1 MKFSKKLFKTN
12 DGSFTIKVD
21 KLNET
26 YHSRHGAITES
37 KFVYIQE
44 GMSYWNETNKK
55 SDCKIFEMGYG
66 TGLNAYLSYLESH
79 KYFKKISYTSV
90 ELLPLSFKEIKAL
103 NYGEFFKNQ
112 NHFLTFDDFSK
123 VKWEYF
129 QQLSKTFNLLKK
141 EVDFEKFRF
150 DEKYDIIFYDAFG
163 YHAQPELWEIKYMK
177 KCYDM
182 LNLGGV
188 WVSYCAKGNVRRGL
202 EKSGFEVVRLIGPPG
217 KREILRALKV

>member
-12 DGSFTIKVD
+12 DGSFSIKVD
-21 KLNET
+21 KLNES
-26 YHSRHGAITES
+26 YHSIHGAITES

-44 GMSYWNETNKK
+44 GLSYWNETNKK

-66 TGLNAYLSYLESH
+66 TGLNAYLSYIESQ
-79 KYFKKISYTSV
+79 KYLKKISYTTV
-90 ELLPLSFKEIKAL
+90 ELYPLSFKEIKAL
-103 NYGEFFKNQ
+103 NYGEFFKNKNQ
-112 NHFLTFDDFSK
+112 FLTFDDFSK
-123 VKWEYF
+123 VKWEYS
-129 QQLSKTFNLLKK
+129 QQLSKIFNLLKK
-141 EVDFEKFRF
+141 EVDFEKFKF

-163 YHAQPELWEIKYMK
+163 YHAQPKLWEIKYMK

-182 LNLGGV
+182 LNPGGV

-202 EKSGFEVVRLIGPPG
+202 EKSGFEVVRLTGPPG